1 MSAAVERL
9 AQPEQTAPAFSDDAL
24 ALSFTERYGD
34 RLRYVAT
41 WGKWL
46 EYDGTR
52 WTPDATVQVFDL
64 ARAICREKATICNK
78 EGEAK
83 KLASAVTVAAVER
96 LARSDRQHAA
106 TAGQWDADPWALNT
120 PDGTVNLVTGDLG
133 KHDRND
139 HLTKIT
145 AIGPS
150 GGCPLWLEFLRR
162 ITDGDDD
169 LIAFMK
175 RMIGYSLTGSTR
187 EHALFFGYGTG
198 ANGKSVFLNTIA
210 GIMGDYQTTASTDTF
225 TISHA
230 DRHPT
235 DLANLRG
242 ARLVTA
248 TETEEGQRWAESR
261 IKALTGGDP
270 ISARFMRQDFFTF
283 TPTFKLMICGNHR
296 PSLRNVDEAIRR
308 RLFLIPFDVT
318 IPPDERD
325 DTLPERLRA
334 EWAGIL
340 EWAIDGCLDWQE
352 HGLAAPERVRA
363 ATDEYL
369 TTEDAFAT
377 WIEETVDRSSGA
389 HETTADLYQSWKTWA
404 DKAGE
409 FVGSQKRFSQTLRD
423 RGFEPKR
430 QAGTG
435 RAGFVGVRLIRP
447 DYSEREGY

>member
-1 MSAAVERL
+1 M
-9 AQPEQTAPAFSDDAL
+9 
-24 ALSFTERYGD
+24 
-34 RLRYVAT
+34 
-41 WGKWL
+41 
-46 EYDGTR
+46 
-52 WTPDATVQVFDL
+52 
-64 ARAICREKATICNK
+64 
-78 EGEAK
+78 
-83 KLASAVTVAAVER
+83 
-96 LARSDRQHAA
+96 
-106 TAGQWDADPWALNT
+106 
-120 PDGTVNLVTGDLG
+120 
-133 KHDRND
+133 
-139 HLTKIT
+139 
-145 AIGPS
+145 
-150 GGCPLWLEFLRR
+150 
-162 ITDGDDD
+162 
-169 LIAFMK
+169 
-175 RMIGYSLTGSTR
+175 
-187 EHALFFGYGTG
+187 
-198 ANGKSVFLNTIA
+198 
-210 GIMGDYQTTASTDTF
+210 
-225 TISHA
+225 
-230 DRHPT
+230 
-235 DLANLRG
+235 
-242 ARLVTA
+242 TA

-377 WIEETVDRSSGA
+377 WIEETVGRSSGA